1 MKTIAVVGLGIMG
14 HGIADNFLKNGYQ
27 VVVWNRS
34 KDKAADLIDK
44 GAVFAESVKEA
55 VKNAEI
61 VIEVTANDES
71 SKQIWLGD
79 EGILS
84 AATPEQTLIA
94 CATLSIEWTEELAKK
109 CADTGLSFFDMPMTG
124 SRIGA
129 EAGELTLLVGGDES
143 ELEAIQEDLEAIA
156 SELKYFGKAGSGMKF
171 KLLLNSLQA
180 IHATGFG
187 EMLKIAREVGLDEK
201 LVGDALSEKPGG
213 VTTKF
218 AWRDYQKEP
227 IPINFSTEW
236 VNKDLGYALD
246 MSKNVNH
253 PLLDDAKSLYQK
265 AVDDGHGQDDWTM
278 INKL

>member
-34 KDKAADLIDK
+34 KDKADDLVSK
-44 GAVFAESVKEA
+44 GAVLADSVAAA
-55 VKNAEI
+55 VKTADI

-84 AATPEQTLIA
+84 AATPEQTLIT
-94 CATLSIEWTEELAKK
+94 CATLSIDWTEELAKK

-156 SELKYFGKAGSGMKF
+156 SELKYFGNAGAGMKF

-218 AWRDYQKEP
+218 AWRDYRTEP

-253 PLLDDAKSLYQK
+253 PLLDDAKKLYQK
-265 AVDDGHGQDDWTM
+265 AVDDGHGQDDWTR